1 MYEEI
6 YKKALFNRL
15 GGITFRIAIF
25 ALIVAAL
32 TMLSGVLYGLYAF
45 TMVILILITIL
56 ITLFIILIYFPNIFD
71 LINADKAADIL
82 NFLQSKVTPPALAV
96 AVVASILSVIF
107 LTLGK
112 SKSKGKRAFATIV
125 AIIGV
130 IIAVIYFTSD
140 GGAR

>member
-6 YKKALFNRL
+6 YKKTLFNRL

-56 ITLFIILIYFPNIFD
+56 ITLFIILIYFPNIKFSSIEGDAAGFGVCCRRVDPDSNFSYARQIEKQGKARVCDDRRDNRCNYRRD
-71 LINADKAADIL
+71 L
-82 NFLQSKVTPPALAV
+82 FH
-96 AVVASILSVIF
+96 F
-107 LTLGK
+107 
-112 SKSKGKRAFATIV
+112 
-125 AIIGV
+125 
-130 IIAVIYFTSD
+130 
-140 GGAR
+140 